1 MDGEKASL
9 LAPDFDMFNHSDAL
23 RPGSTHFFDE
33 PRLGSG
39 LWVGLGRTL
48 VLPLTL
54 TLPLTLVLTL
64 TLTLTPTLTLTLT
77 LTNQARPRCG
87 RRARLRRG

>member
-39 LWVGLGRTL
+39 VGLGRTL

-54 TLPLTLVLTL
+54 TLT
-64 TLTLTPTLTLTLT
+64 
-77 LTNQARPRCG
+77 
-87 RRARLRRG
+87 